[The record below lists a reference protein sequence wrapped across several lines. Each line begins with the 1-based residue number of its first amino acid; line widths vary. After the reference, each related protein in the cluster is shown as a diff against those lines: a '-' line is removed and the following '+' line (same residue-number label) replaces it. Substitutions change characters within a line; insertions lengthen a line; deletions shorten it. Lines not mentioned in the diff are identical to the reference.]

1 MYVLRIS
8 AIFVTFYNNK
18 ILNSN
23 FKRVLIFDIQTVLDF
38 GECKRD
44 IYLKFF
50 ILWKMKKLG
59 INDIFEEGKYK
70 GKKVS
75 SVVSNKKAIFDLLKT
90 GCAFED
96 EVLEMAGIKKNVH
109 DVKASTEVVEHEK
122 DTKVYPKETES
133 LAKILKEIEVLND
146 PTKYYDNS
154 NDVSNE
160 TDNNKESESEE

>member
-1 MYVLRIS
+1 
-8 AIFVTFYNNK
+8 
-18 ILNSN
+18 
-23 FKRVLIFDIQTVLDF
+23 
-38 GECKRD
+38 
-44 IYLKFF
+44 
-50 ILWKMKKLG
+50 MKKLG

-75 SVVSNKKAIFDLLKT
+75 SVASNKKVIFDLLKT
-90 GCAFED
+90 GCAFDD

-146 PTKYYDNS
+146 PTKYYSNES
-154 NDVSNE
+154 NDNE
-160 TDNNKESESEE
+160 ESESEE